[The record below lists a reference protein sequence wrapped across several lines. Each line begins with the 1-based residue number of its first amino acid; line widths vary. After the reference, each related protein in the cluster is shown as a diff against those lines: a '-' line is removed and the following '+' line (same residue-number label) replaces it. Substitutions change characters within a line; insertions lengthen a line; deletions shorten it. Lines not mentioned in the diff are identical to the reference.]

1 MECDKGVN
9 NTTYLVKEK
18 ISNTFIAVIDRKF
31 LMVPYRNI
39 SHQRL
44 TIYGVSGVSIVKIFT
59 NE

>member
-1 MECDKGVN
+1 MEWDKGVN
-9 NTTYLVKEK
+9 TTTYLEKEK

-31 LMVPYRNI
+31 LMLPYINI

-44 TIYGVSGVSIVKIFT
+44 TIYGVSGVSIAKIFT